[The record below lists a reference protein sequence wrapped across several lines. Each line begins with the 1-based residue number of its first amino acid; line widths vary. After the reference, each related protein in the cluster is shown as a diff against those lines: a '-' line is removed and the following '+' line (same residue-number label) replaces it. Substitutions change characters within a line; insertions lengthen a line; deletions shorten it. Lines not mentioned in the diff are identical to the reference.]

1 MILMKELLVSQDQLI
16 QQLQHPST
24 TLSEAFETHL
34 EMSFVIRRAVSTLV
48 PPKVANPEGI
58 GAAKNAV
65 RMARIAKFYEKL
77 PKGSAPA
84 RAPSGPLGWYQ
95 AKYFGKN
102 PSAAPIWHVIFGIM
116 AMGYSMEYYFHLRH
130 HKNNAH

>member
-1 MILMKELLVSQDQLI
+1 
-16 QQLQHPST
+16 
-24 TLSEAFETHL
+24 
-34 EMSFVIRRAVSTLV
+34 MSFVIRRAVSTLV

-84 RAPSGPLGWYQ
+84 RAPGGPLGWYQ

>member
-1 MILMKELLVSQDQLI
+1 
-16 QQLQHPST
+16 
-24 TLSEAFETHL
+24 
-34 EMSFVIRRAVSTLV
+34 MSYVIRRAVSTLV
-48 PPKVANPEGI
+48 PPKVANPEGL

-77 PKGSAPA
+77 PKGPAPQ

-102 PSAAPIWHVIFGIM
+102 PSPAPIWHVIFGIM